1 MKFKDLKLGM
11 KFDIVDED
19 NPAKIYTGKIT
30 DLWLKGDS
38 VNVQF
43 DDEVGSFTWG
53 NAEQLIHNFMIYRG
67 E

>member
-19 NPAKIYTGKIT
+19 NPVKIYTGKII

-53 NAEQLIHNFMIYRG
+53 NAEQLIHNFMIYKG